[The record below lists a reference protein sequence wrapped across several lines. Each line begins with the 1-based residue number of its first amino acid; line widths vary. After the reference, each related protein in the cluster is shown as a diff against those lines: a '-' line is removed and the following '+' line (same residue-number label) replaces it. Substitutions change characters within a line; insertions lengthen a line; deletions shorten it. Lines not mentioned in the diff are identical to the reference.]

1 MEAHTIARGFA
12 NQAKDKSRDNGGGY
26 AFAFGYL
33 TGTLTHIL
41 NMLTPEQ
48 REALAKQ
55 LR

>member
-1 MEAHTIARGFA
+1 MDSISLSKAFA
-12 NQAKDKSRDNGGGY
+12 DQAVDKSRDNGAGY
-26 AFAFGYL
+26 PYAFGYL